1 MTNRIWQYLSQCP
14 DPPDREDYFTVE
26 TRFEA
31 IPVLAS
37 VARRVMAV
45 LEEPETPFW
54 ISFRDVTGAMHHI
67 RSDEVYLVRESTAR
81 IRKRTRAFFRA
92 REREA
97 DDEKTSW
104 DD

>member
-1 MTNRIWQYLSQCP
+1 MTSRIWQYFPRSP
-14 DPPDREDYFTVE
+14 DPPDREDYFTIE
-26 TRFEA
+26 TRAEA

-54 ISFRDVTGAMHHI
+54 VSFRDVTGAMHHI
-67 RSDEVYLVRESTAR
+67 RSDEVYLVRESSAR
-81 IRKRTRAFFRA
+81 IRKRTRAFYRA
-92 REREA
+92 RKREA
-97 DDEKTSW
+97 EGDEASW